1 MDNNKPHI
9 EVSFDD
15 NGEPSFEIIPRDKE
29 IEERQKSQIQRVGA
43 YCRVSTLSEQQESSY
58 EQQKLYYSDY
68 VQRRP
73 NWTLVDIY
81 ADQGISATSTKRRK
95 AFNQMIADCKSA
107 HITYVITKQ
116 VSRFARNTVDCVRI
130 CHELK
135 RLDPPVGVFFET
147 EGLYTLSPNSEL
159 YLTFMAALAQGES
172 ETKSTSMKWAIR
184 SRFERKIPRVTQL
197 YGFSVSKLNTEIAME
212 PGGIRRAMPHNEN
225 IKNVRLLFNWLLEG
239 ASILEIQNR
248 LYAMG
253 ILSPMG
259 KPKWSYSS
267 IHYVLSNEK
276 YCGNIIMQKTFVED
290 VLDHKSVKNTGQ
302 EPTYILKGVLPAIVS
317 QDEWLAAQRIL
328 GTIPLNQRMAKQ
340 QEKIGPWD
348 NMFQIEG

>member
-107 HITYVITKQ
+107 HITYV
-116 VSRFARNTVDCVRI
+116 
-130 CHELK
+130 
-135 RLDPPVGVFFET
+135 
-147 EGLYTLSPNSEL
+147 
-159 YLTFMAALAQGES
+159 
-172 ETKSTSMKWAIR
+172 
-184 SRFERKIPRVTQL
+184 
-197 YGFSVSKLNTEIAME
+197 
-212 PGGIRRAMPHNEN
+212 
-225 IKNVRLLFNWLLEG
+225 
-239 ASILEIQNR
+239 
-248 LYAMG
+248 
-253 ILSPMG
+253 
-259 KPKWSYSS
+259 
-267 IHYVLSNEK
+267 
-276 YCGNIIMQKTFVED
+276 
-290 VLDHKSVKNTGQ
+290 
-302 EPTYILKGVLPAIVS
+302 
-317 QDEWLAAQRIL
+317 
-328 GTIPLNQRMAKQ
+328 
-340 QEKIGPWD
+340 
-348 NMFQIEG
+348 